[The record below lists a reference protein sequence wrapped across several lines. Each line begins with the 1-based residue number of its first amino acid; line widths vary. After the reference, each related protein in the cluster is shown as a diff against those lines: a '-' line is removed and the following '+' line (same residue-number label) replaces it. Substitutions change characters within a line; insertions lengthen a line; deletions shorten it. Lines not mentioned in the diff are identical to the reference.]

1 MSNFKNINNFKRGLA
16 PFFAKREYLFYIG
29 PAFIVT
35 FILMFLPL
43 FQIIVGSMHK
53 WEFGKPL
60 FESDFVG
67 LKNYIELNYGY
78 VSFGKSLMKTSIY
91 GFGSLGIELCLGLLI
106 AILLSNMR
114 RTKGLFSAIFIIPIV
129 IMPAMVGLTWK
140 MYLSYDGLVNWVL
153 SLFYIP
159 KVNWMGTDLALVSLI
174 LVDVWQWTPFFVL
187 ILFAGLQT
195 IPKDPVDAIRVDL
208 SLIHI

>member
-1 MSNFKNINNFKRGLA
+1 MSNFENINNFKRGLA

-60 FESDFVG
+60 FESDFIG

-106 AILLSNMR
+106 AILLSW
-114 RTKGLFSAIFIIPIV
+114 LSSSLSICVPIFIFICLFFLFIN
-129 IMPAMVGLTWK
+129 
-140 MYLSYDGLVNWVL
+140 SY
-153 SLFYIP
+153 I
-159 KVNWMGTDLALVSLI
+159 
-174 LVDVWQWTPFFVL
+174 
-187 ILFAGLQT
+187 
-195 IPKDPVDAIRVDL
+195 
-208 SLIHI
+208 

>member
-1 MSNFKNINNFKRGLA
+1 MNNIKSYSDNPKRGFA
-16 PFFAKREYLFYIG
+16 PFFEKKEYLIYIG

-43 FQIIVGSMHK
+43 FQIIIGSLHK

-78 VSFGKSLMKTSIY
+78 VSFGKSLIKTSIY
-91 GFGSLGIELCLGLLI
+91 GFGSLAIELCLGLLI

-114 RTKGLFSAIFIIPIV
+114 RTKGLFSAIFIIPKV
-129 IMPAMVGLTWK
+129 MMV
-140 MYLSYDGLVNWVL
+140 
-153 SLFYIP
+153 
-159 KVNWMGTDLALVSLI
+159 
-174 LVDVWQWTPFFVL
+174 
-187 ILFAGLQT
+187 
-195 IPKDPVDAIRVDL
+195 
-208 SLIHI
+208 